1 LHELTRDMGLE
12 AFVLYSSVAATLG
25 AGGQSSYA
33 AANAFLDALAQH
45 RHAQGL
51 PALSLAW
58 GLWAQASGITQNLSQ
73 TDLAR
78 MARGGTTGLTTEE
91 GLALFDTA
99 HSVGR
104 SHVMPVRMDLTSH
117 QAHPE
122 VPVPPMLRNL
132 VRTPLRKAATEQ
144 GGAKQWRDRLLGASP
159 EERERLLLELVRTST
174 ATVLGHRDSGEVDLE
189 GEFLEMGLDSLTAV
203 ELRNQLGGATG
214 LRLSTTMVFDHPTPA
229 DLAVHLV
236 DELNALAVSSPG
248 SPNSPNPPTAP
259 SASGTP
265 SAAESNTAGTH
276 AVLAEIEKLRET
288 LSLASLVNE
297 DRSLALGRL
306 EDVLNQFAKQGI
318 DVLG

>member
-1 LHELTRDMGLE
+1 
-12 AFVLYSSVAATLG
+12 
-25 AGGQSSYA
+25 

-51 PALSLAW
+51 PAVSLAW

-73 TDLAR
+73 TDIAR

-104 SHVMPVRMDLTSH
+104 PHVMPVRMDLTSH

-122 VPVPPMLRNL
+122 VPVPAMLRNL
-132 VRTPLRKAATEQ
+132 VRTPLRKAASGQ
-144 GGAKQWRDRLLGASP
+144 SGAKQWRDRLLGASP
-159 EERERLLLELVRTST
+159 EDREQLLLDLVRTST
-174 ATVLGHRDSGEVDLE
+174 ATVLGHRDSGDIDLE

-203 ELRNQLGGATG
+203 ELRNQLGSATG

-229 DLAVHLV
+229 DLAVHLA
-236 DELNALAVSSPG
+236 DELNALAVGSPG
-248 SPNSPNPPTAP
+248 SPNPPGSPSP
-259 SASGTP
+259 STSP
-265 SAAESNTAGTH
+265 HAAESIAAGTH

-306 EDVLNQFAKQGI
+306 EDVFNQFAKQDQDQGQEQDHSQASRGEGAEMSPSEGI
-318 DVLG
+318 DVLS